1 MEKTYSY
8 ADYLTWKFDEYVE
21 LIRGK
26 ISRMGAPLRAHQ
38 FASSNIFGELY
49 VFLKNHQC
57 HVYAAPFDVRL
68 HNFKKSAKDKDV
80 KTVVQPDICVVC
92 DLSKLDKRGCVG
104 APDLIVEILSKGT
117 QKKDYSEK
125 LELYE
130 QNLVKEYWIV
140 SPQDRILMAFD
151 LNENNKY
158 QFRKVYT
165 DDEKV
170 PSSVLEGFELDM
182 NKVFLQENE

>member
-1 MEKTYSY
+1 
-8 ADYLTWKFDEYVE
+8 
-21 LIRGK
+21 
-26 ISRMGAPLRAHQ
+26 
-38 FASSNIFGELY
+38 
-49 VFLKNHQC
+49 
-57 HVYAAPFDVRL
+57 
-68 HNFKKSAKDKDV
+68 
-80 KTVVQPDICVVC
+80 
-92 DLSKLDKRGCVG
+92 
-104 APDLIVEILSKGT
+104 
-117 QKKDYSEK
+117 